1 MKTSYRLCS
10 MDATHFSSTYGF
22 SGRHRP
28 QPKARQAADRLVVSG
43 HLCRIGLF
51 NNGARDIEVGPVDR
65 IGAICE
71 LGAFP
76 AQACPVRHPR
86 RPPSWF
92 ATFSRFRSMIRLTND
107 SRSVFPGNAMQK
119 LWARLDKAFRLTR
132 ERHLPIAHTRS
143 VVFSTQCKYPLL
155 YMCHTFMYR

>member
-107 SRSVFPGNAMQK
+107 SRSVFPVSNCHLGAFGCPAGFSARGRPARP
-119 LWARLDKAFRLTR
+119 WAGARCTLRRRWAAL
-132 ERHLPIAHTRS
+132 S
-143 VVFSTQCKYPLL
+143 SGS
-155 YMCHTFMYR
+155 CHH